1 MENII
6 VYFYLLIFF
15 YFPMSVECV
24 KISELSEMI
33 LLIIYIRKE
42 EGVNKPWLFPRQYSN
57 GAG

>member
-1 MENII
+1 
-6 VYFYLLIFF
+6 
-15 YFPMSVECV
+15 MSVECV

-33 LLIIYIRKE
+33 LLIIYKRKE